1 MLYELALTPELFDKS
16 NIEENELDYILLI
29 GVLREAEANGIIA
42 NLDNNKW
49 IGDVVNRI
57 YVLSPKIKD
66 EIIRRLNRLK
76 DRKRIATYPSN
87 EIDPT
92 NDLEWLQ
99 HALKVHELTPFYSVI
114 SSLFD
119 TENKEDPSL
128 INLKKIM
135 FSDTWNERRNS
146 TQIKQSPEEYTK
158 HLRPVM
164 RHARKLQLIDPYMSP
179 LESRYLK
186 TLEICIRLLEK
197 KAVIIHIHCKIP
209 FQFEQGIRNNRVRA
223 RKYLDKW
230 EIAIKEIIDRETER
244 RDRYKIFIWQP
255 RRQSHRFHDRFI
267 ITDQCGVGIQGGLDT
282 YDFETMTNWNLITY
296 EETETILNQF
306 KEESSPYDLLG
317 YRTIEYK
324 NILN

>member
-1 MLYELALTPELFDKS
+1 MLYELALTPELFDKN
-16 NIEENELDYILLI
+16 NIEENELDYMLLI
-29 GVLREAEANGIIA
+29 AVLREAEANGIIA

-49 IGDVVNRI
+49 INDVVNRI
-57 YVLSPKIKD
+57 YVLSPKTKD
-66 EIIRRLNRLK
+66 ELIRRLNRLK

-114 SSLFD
+114 SSLLD
-119 TENKEDPSL
+119 AENEEDPSL
-128 INLKKIM
+128 INLRKIM
-135 FSDTWNERRNS
+135 FSDIWNERKSS

-158 HLRPVM
+158 YLKPVM
-164 RHARKLQLIDPYMSP
+164 RHARKIQLIDPYMSP

-186 TLEICIRLLEK
+186 TLEICIQLLEK
-197 KAVIIHIHCKIP
+197 KSVIIHIHCKIP
-209 FQFEQGIRNNRVRA
+209 PQFEREIRNNRVRA

-230 EIAIKEIIDRETER
+230 EIIIKEIIDRETER
-244 RDRYKIFIWQP
+244 RDRYKIFIWQA
-255 RRQSHRFHDRFI
+255 RRQSHRFHDRCI
-267 ITDQCGVGIQGGLDT
+267 ITDQCGVGIHGGLDT
-282 YDFETMTNWNLITY
+282 YNFETMTNWNLMTY

-317 YRTIEYK
+317 YRTIES
-324 NILN
+324 